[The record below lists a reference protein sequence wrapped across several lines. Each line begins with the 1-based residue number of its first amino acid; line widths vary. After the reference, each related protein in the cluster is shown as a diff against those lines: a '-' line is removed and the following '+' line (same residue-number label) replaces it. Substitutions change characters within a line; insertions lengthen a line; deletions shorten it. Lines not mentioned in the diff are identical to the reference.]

1 VWLVL
6 CHDTDA
12 AARWAA
18 QELRRR
24 GLQPLELIT
33 AETLALGTV
42 WRSRIG
48 STERAIEIR
57 LSDGRVIDSRRVRG
71 TINRLQWVPAE
82 AVQLGTPTDQA
93 YALQELYAF
102 YMGWLYSLPRPI
114 LNPPTPQGLSGRWR
128 YPSEWAWL
136 AGQAGLAVQPLRI
149 TPATHEAVA
158 ALSLQLPSPGRRR
171 TILVLDGEVIG
182 DAPTAVAD
190 GVEHLWALADTPLLG
205 VEFDLGS
212 DDSWIFA
219 GVSVSP
225 DLRSGGDAL
234 LDRLEIALRSAA

>member
-6 CHDTDA
+6 CHETDA
-12 AARWAA
+12 AAKWAS
-18 QELRRR
+18 QELPRR

-33 AETLALGTV
+33 AESLAVGAV
-42 WRSRIG
+42 WRSLIE
-48 STERAIEIR
+48 TAERTIEIR
-57 LSDGRVIDSRRVRG
+57 LSDGRVVDSRRVRG

-82 AVQLGTPTDQA
+82 AVQFGTPADQA

-136 AGQAGLAVQPLRI
+136 AGQAGLTVRPLRI

-158 ALSLQLPSPGRRR
+158 ALSLQPASPGLRR

-182 DAPTAVAD
+182 DAPKAVAD
-190 GVEHLWALADTPLLG
+190 GVEHLWTLADTPLLG
-205 VEFDLGS
+205 VDFDLAE

-225 DLRSGGDAL
+225 DLRSGGDGL

>member
-1 VWLVL
+1 MWLVL
-6 CHDTDA
+6 CHETDA
-12 AARWAA
+12 AAKWVAH
-18 QELRRR
+18 ELRRR

-42 WRSRIG
+42 WRSQIG

-57 LSDGRVIDSRRVRG
+57 LSDGRDVDSRRVRG

-82 AVQLGTPTDQA
+82 AVQLGTPADQA

-136 AGQAGLAVQPLRI
+136 AGQAGLNVRPLRL
-149 TPATHEAVA
+149 TPATHDAVA
-158 ALSLQLPSPGRRR
+158 AQSLQSPSPGLRR

-182 DAPTAVAD
+182 DVPKDIAD
-190 GVEHLWALADTPLLG
+190 GVEHLWTLANTPLLG
-205 VEFDLGS
+205 VDFDLAE

-225 DLRSGGDAL
+225 DLRSGGDTL
-234 LDRLEIALRSAA
+234 VDRLENVLRAAA